1 MTTETNWSL
10 AVQDR
15 MTEYLGHFGAHVRAC
30 RGGAPLELTLA
41 IGALAWGT
49 ESWVW
54 YIPPS
59 AARTLDVCVDTP
71 PKLQVWAGCRHL
83 NGRALAISR
92 AHPAVRGRELW
103 RNAARLAL
111 CSSELGDA
119 AVVAAEQYAARKR
132 PASAG
137 SVVVD
142 WESRPRLVEAPDDV
156 LRRRLASGAAGIGAA
171 VAAGAL
177 YLSWPRTPAPF
188 PPPTRIPT

>member
-1 MTTETNWSL
+1 MTTETDWSL

-15 MTEYLGHFGAHVRAC
+15 MTEYLGHFGAHVRAYH
-30 RGGAPLELTLA
+30 GGAPFELALA
-41 IGALAWGT
+41 VGALAWGA
-49 ESWVW
+49 ESWAW
-54 YIPPS
+54 YVPPS
-59 AARTLDVCVDTP
+59 AAQTLDVCVNTP

-92 AHPAVRGRELW
+92 AHPVVRGRELW

-119 AVVAAEQYAARKR
+119 AVDAAEQRAARKR
-132 PASAG
+132 PAGAI
-137 SVVVD
+137 VID
-142 WESRPRLVEAPDDV
+142 WEPRPRLVEAPDDV

-177 YLSWPRTPAPF
+177 YLSWPRTP
-188 PPPTRIPT
+188 PPLPSPARIPT